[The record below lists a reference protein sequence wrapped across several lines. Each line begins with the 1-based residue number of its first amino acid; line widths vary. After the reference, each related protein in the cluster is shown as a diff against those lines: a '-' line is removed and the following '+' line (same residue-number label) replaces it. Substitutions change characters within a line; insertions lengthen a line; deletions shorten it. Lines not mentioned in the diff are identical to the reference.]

1 MGALSGKVI
10 IVIIA
15 CVSVVVIATI
25 VIPIVVIY
33 SEGES
38 TKKSTTT
45 TSTGGSTM
53 NSPYSSTSST
63 GGCNS
68 EWIDDN
74 FCDDINNN
82 MDCSYDGGD
91 CCASC
96 GDVVN
101 TLFCSACT
109 CLDPNGTICSPTT
122 PNPGNVCSIK
132 FLSKY
137 NTYTLQMF
145 TGIYRDSAG
154 GFLQY
159 LQGKPCNIYRL

>member
-1 MGALSGKVI
+1 MGALSGKVV

-15 CVSVVVIATI
+15 CISVVVVATI

-33 SEGES
+33 LEGES
-38 TKKSTTT
+38 TKNST
-45 TSTGGSTM
+45 SVGGYTLT
-53 NSPYSSTSST
+53 SPYSSTSSA

-68 EWIDDN
+68 EWIGDN

-122 PNPGNVCSIK
+122 PNPGN
-132 FLSKY
+132 
-137 NTYTLQMF
+137 
-145 TGIYRDSAG
+145 
-154 GFLQY
+154 
-159 LQGKPCNIYRL
+159 

>member
-15 CVSVVVIATI
+15 CITVVIIATI
-25 VIPIVVIY
+25 VIPIIVIY

-38 TKKSTTT
+38 TKNSTTTT

-53 NSPYSSTSST
+53 TSPYISTSSA

-68 EWIDDN
+68 EWIGDN

-101 TLFCSACT
+101 TLFCSACR
-109 CLDPNGTICSPTT
+109 CLDPNGTICSP
-122 PNPGNVCSIK
+122 NPGN
-132 FLSKY
+132 
-137 NTYTLQMF
+137 
-145 TGIYRDSAG
+145 
-154 GFLQY
+154 
-159 LQGKPCNIYRL
+159 

>member
-15 CVSVVVIATI
+15 CITVVIIATI

-38 TKKSTTT
+38 TKNSTTTT

-53 NSPYSSTSST
+53 TSPYISTSSA

-68 EWIDDN
+68 EWIGDN

-101 TLFCSACT
+101 TLLCSACT
-109 CLDPNGTICSPTT
+109 CLDPNGTTCSPTT
-122 PNPGNVCSIK
+122 PNPGSYAPALNCS
-132 FLSKY
+132 
-137 NTYTLQMF
+137 LQ
-145 TGIYRDSAG
+145 TE
-154 GFLQY
+154 
-159 LQGKPCNIYRL
+159 KK

>member
-1 MGALSGKVI
+1 MGTLSGKVI

-15 CVSVVVIATI
+15 CISVVIIATI

-33 SEGES
+33 LDGES
-38 TKKSTTT
+38 TKNSTTA

-53 NSPYSSTSST
+53 TSPYSSTSSA

-68 EWIDDN
+68 EWIGDN

-101 TLFCSACT
+101 TLFCSACK
-109 CLDPNGTICSPTT
+109 CLDPNGTICSP
-122 PNPGNVCSIK
+122 NPGN
-132 FLSKY
+132 
-137 NTYTLQMF
+137 
-145 TGIYRDSAG
+145 
-154 GFLQY
+154 
-159 LQGKPCNIYRL
+159 